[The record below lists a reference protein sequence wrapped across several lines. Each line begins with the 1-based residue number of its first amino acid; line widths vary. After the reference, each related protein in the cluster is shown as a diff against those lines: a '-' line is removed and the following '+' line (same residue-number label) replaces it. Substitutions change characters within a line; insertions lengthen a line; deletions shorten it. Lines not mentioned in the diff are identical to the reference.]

1 MTSPSPDP
9 AKSRRRREEKAV
21 RTGPGLLVC
30 PRCGISLR
38 GTDHDLG
45 IAWRCGPCG
54 GQSLNFSQFRRMV
67 PEHGANDIWLHAA
80 TRPDAPRHRT
90 PCPECLA
97 EMDAVLIPFQGRQ
110 IELDICQRCQRLW
123 LDFQEG
129 QTLSLLPDGDSAGTG
144 TMSLAASRKARAE
157 AQLKAILEN
166 TACGENGKAP
176 GIIPVLIKAAMVA
189 AVTSVPVITQKEP
202 SAGLVLTV
210 AITSFIL
217 AIAIQILRRRL

>member
-9 AKSRRRREEKAV
+9 AKSRRRREENAV

-123 LDFQEG
+123 LDSREG
-129 QTLSLLPDGDSAGTG
+129 QTLSLLPDGDSAGPG
-144 TMSLAASRKARAE
+144 TMSLEASRKARAE
-157 AQLKAILEN
+157 AQLKAILED
-166 TACGENGKAP
+166 TTCGEIGRAP
-176 GIIPVLIKAAMVA
+176 EIIPVLIKAAIFAV
-189 AVTSVPVITQKEP
+189 VTSVAVLTRSRT
-202 SAGLVLTV
+202 SAALVLTV

-217 AIAIQILRRRL
+217 AITVLVLRRR